1 MSKTKSGKTIKG
13 GFNGENSDLWM
24 PIVLILIV
32 AGLGTAIAFAIPHG
46 GSGGVKLQ

>member
-1 MSKTKSGKTIKG
+1 MPKTKSEKKFKG

-24 PIVLILIV
+24 PIALILLV

-46 GSGGVKLQ
+46 GSGGGKLQ